1 MLTDEEALK
10 LIERVRRHTPSIE
23 VVELCDWGLQQI
35 TGRAALGRVMSGTT
49 VLAPDLGPSLVQP
62 VRPAGRKETPA
73 DRKAYMRDYMAK
85 RRKGKAS
92 EPRA

>member
-62 VRPAGRKETPA
+62 VRPA

>member
-23 VVELCDWGLQQI
+23 VVELCDWALQQI

-62 VRPAGRKETPA
+62 VRPA

>member
-62 VRPAGRKETPA
+62 VRPA

-92 EPRA
+92 EPHA

>member
-35 TGRAALGRVMSGTT
+35 TGRAALGRVMGSSAT

-62 VRPAGRKETPA
+62 VRPA